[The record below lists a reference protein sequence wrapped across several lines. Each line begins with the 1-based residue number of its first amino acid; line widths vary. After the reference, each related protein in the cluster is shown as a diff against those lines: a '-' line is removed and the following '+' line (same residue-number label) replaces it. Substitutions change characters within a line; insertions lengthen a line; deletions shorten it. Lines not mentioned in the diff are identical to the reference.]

1 MQSNKIHQTEIYP
14 STWNPKIDPAKSV
27 LWEPYFSGCVLSA
40 FPCIQPNSRPSRER
54 LLVSW
59 AHGKLNHRGQPFNS
73 LSIFDKNYQKNLH
86 PGSKSPIFNS
96 KIYKRLGNGMI
107 FDQSGSTIPL
117 IYFPKRP
124 LRATPGPKQPT
135 DHRQRPQAQTV
146 HHISLDL
153 ALRRGFCRQENLQ
166 SAQIRH
172 QKDPCF
178 L

>member
-1 MQSNKIHQTEIYP
+1 M
-14 STWNPKIDPAKSV
+14 
-27 LWEPYFSGCVLSA
+27 
-40 FPCIQPNSRPSRER
+40 
-54 LLVSW
+54 SW

-86 PGSKSPIFNS
+86 SGSKSPIFNS

-135 DHRQRPQAQTV
+135 DHRQRPQAQTI
-146 HHISLDL
+146 HHIPLDL
-153 ALRRGFCRQENLQ
+153 ALRRLFVAKKICKVPKK
-166 SAQIRH
+166 RH

-178 L
+178 FLDQISTFSGNDLKV

>member
-1 MQSNKIHQTEIYP
+1 MEPKNRPCKKCSLGTIIFRLCFKRLPLH
-14 STWNPKIDPAKSV
+14 STQ
-27 LWEPYFSGCVLSA
+27 F
-40 FPCIQPNSRPSRER
+40 RPSRER

-86 PGSKSPIFNS
+86 SGSKSPIFNS

-135 DHRQRPQAQTV
+135 DHRQRPQAQTI
-146 HHISLDL
+146 HHIPLDL
-153 ALRRGFCRQENLQ
+153 ALRRLFVAKKICKVPKK
-166 SAQIRH
+166 RH

-178 L
+178 F